1 MAKRR
6 VHSAELKAK
15 VAVAA
20 LKGERTT
27 NEVASSDGVH
37 PVQVSQ
43 WKKVLVEGA
52 ASVFGT
58 RQERDAH
65 AEAALRAELYQQI
78 GPLTMEVE
86 YLKKKC
92 RVAD

>member
-1 MAKRR
+1 M
-6 VHSAELKAK
+6 KAN

-20 LKGERTT
+20 LKGERMT

-43 WKKVLVEGA
+43 WKKALVEGA
-52 ASVFGT
+52 ATVFGT
-58 RQERDAH
+58 RQERDAS
-65 AEAALRAELYQQI
+65 AEAALGAELDQQI

-86 YLKKKC
+86 SLKKKC
-92 RVAD
+92 RVGD